1 MRWAGMDVEV
11 VRRTSV
17 LSEAGLKSDT
27 DVNQRIIHTLLTL
40 GYDPQEL
47 RRALAPLPQEK
58 AARIMRSLEFSII

>member
-1 MRWAGMDVEV
+1 MDVAV
-11 VRRTSV
+11 VPLTYA
-17 LSEAGLKSDT
+17 LAEAALKSDT
-27 DVNQRIIHTLLTL
+27 DVTQRIMHTLRTS